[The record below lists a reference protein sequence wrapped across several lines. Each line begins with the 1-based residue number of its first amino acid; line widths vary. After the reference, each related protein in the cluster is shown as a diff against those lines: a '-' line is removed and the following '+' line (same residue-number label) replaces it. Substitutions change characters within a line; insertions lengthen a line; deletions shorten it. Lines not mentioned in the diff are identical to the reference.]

1 MKDTTI
7 VIPAYK
13 PVTLLKECIDSII
26 KCTDLNKVDVLVV
39 CNGSDKESAEYLVQ
53 LNNSAIKFIWYS
65 DALGFTAAANI
76 GLKHTS
82 TPYIILLNTDVVI
95 LNYKPQHAWVNML
108 IDPIKANPNISVTC
122 CADMYALGKMYFPFF
137 CVGLQKNI
145 LEKYNYLD
153 MAFSPGYGEDIDFC
167 FKTVK
172 DGYELKLVGDKTH
185 DKANRRYVTSFPA
198 YHKGQGSFGQEGLKL
213 ADRGH
218 QIIASR
224 YS

>member
-13 PVTLLKECIDSII
+13 PVALLKECVDSII
-26 KCTDLNKVDVLVV
+26 KYSDLTKVDVLVV
-39 CNGSDKESAEYLVQ
+39 CNGSDRESAEYLVQ
-53 LNNSAIKFIWYS
+53 LNNSAVKFIWYS

-76 GLKHTS
+76 GLKHAS

-95 LNYKPQHAWVNML
+95 LNYMAPHAWVDML
-108 IDPIKANPNISVTC
+108 IEPIRQNSNISVTC
-122 CADMYALGKMYFPFF
+122 AADMYTLGKMYFPFF
-137 CVGLQKNI
+137 CVGLQKTL

-172 DGYELKLVGDKTH
+172 DGYKLQLIGDRIH
-185 DKANRRYVTSFPA
+185 DKVNRRYVTSFPA
-198 YHKGQGSFGQEGLKL
+198 YHKGQGSFGQEGLSL
-213 ADRGH
+213 ANRGH